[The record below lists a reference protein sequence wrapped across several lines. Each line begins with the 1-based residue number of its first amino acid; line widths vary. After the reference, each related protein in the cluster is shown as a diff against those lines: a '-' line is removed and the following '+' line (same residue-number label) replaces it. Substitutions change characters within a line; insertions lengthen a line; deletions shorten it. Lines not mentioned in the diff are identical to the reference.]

1 MSILADIE
9 WDTGLTLTVILAPLC
24 LLFFSLWLAS
34 FGRIKELKH
43 DTEAAVA
50 KAVKIENEAA
60 QHRVEFEKR
69 IAAIS
74 ADKDAEIKRQQD
86 DIVKLHADLETLPT
100 LRASLKEQGQLEV
113 RIRQLAAAKQECEE
127 QLRAR
132 HLGGGM
138 WGL

>member
-43 DTEAAVA
+43 DTEAAIA
-50 KAVKIENEAA
+50 KSVKIENEAA

-69 IAAIS
+69 IAAVS

-86 DIVKLHADLETLPT
+86 DIVKLHSDLETLPK
-100 LRASLKEQGQLEV
+100 LRASLKEQNQFEV
-113 RIRQLAAAKQECEE
+113 RIRQLENKNTELEA
-127 QLRAR
+127 QLRGR
-132 HLGGGM
+132 LLG
-138 WGL
+138 W

>member
-1 MSILADIE
+1 MVIFADIE

-43 DTEAAVA
+43 DTEAAIA
-50 KAVKIENEAA
+50 KAVKFENEAA

-74 ADKDAEIKRQQD
+74 ADKDADIQRKQDEIEQLHK
-86 DIVKLHADLETLPT
+86 KLEQMPILA
-100 LRASLKEQGQLEV
+100 AALKDQNQLQA
-113 RIRQLAAAKQECEE
+113 RIRQLENLNRDLEA
-127 QLRAR
+127 QLRIR
-132 HLGGGM
+132 HLGF
-138 WGL
+138 